1 MLVALVGVAQGT
13 QERLAHGNTGKT
25 KIYFVKVT
33 LHKEYLHLRVK
44 DNMVKPHGRL
54 VLVGSMRYRTS
65 TSSLSTR

>member
-1 MLVALVGVAQGT
+1 
-13 QERLAHGNTGKT
+13 
-25 KIYFVKVT
+25 
-33 LHKEYLHLRVK
+33 VK